1 MKKIFTLIAMAVMAV
16 SAMAQDS
23 KTYTDNLSVTVA
35 GMTNDSQASITI
47 TKQTE
52 ADKYTIQLNQFSF
65 MGMLVGDV
73 TMTDVTG
80 TTDAEGFTNFSTTQE
95 ATITNGADLMEMLG
109 GKVNVSVKD
118 GTRCKGDKF
127 YALISLTVSGFG
139 DINATFG
146 DNNFSTEDG
155 ISKNTITEGDKV
167 AAIYTLGGQR
177 VNTPAR
183 GVNIIKMKSG
193 KTVKTVNKY

>member
-1 MKKIFTLIAMAVMAV
+1 MAVMAV

-23 KTYTDNLSVTVA
+23 KTFTDDLTVNVS
-35 GMTNDSQASITI
+35 GMTNTSKASITI
-47 TKQTE
+47 TSQAE

-80 TTDAEGFTNFSTTQE
+80 ITDEQGFTNFSTTQE

-109 GKVNVSVKD
+109 GKVNVTVKE

-127 YALISLTVSGFG
+127 YALISLTVTGFG
-139 DINATFG
+139 DIDATFG
-146 DNNFSTEDG
+146 DNNFTDG
-155 ISKNTITEGDKV
+155 IKNTDATMANDKV
-167 AAIYTLGGQR
+167 EAIYTIGGQR
-177 VNTPAR
+177 INTPAR

>member
-1 MKKIFTLIAMAVMAV
+1 MAVMAV

-23 KTYTDNLSVTVA
+23 KTFTDDLTVNVS
-35 GMTNDSQASITI
+35 GMTNTSKASITI
-47 TKQTE
+47 TSQAE

-80 TTDAEGFTNFSTTQE
+80 ITDEQGFTNFSTTQE

-109 GKVNVSVKD
+109 GKVNVTVKE

-127 YALISLTVSGFG
+127 YA
-139 DINATFG
+139 
-146 DNNFSTEDG
+146 
-155 ISKNTITEGDKV
+155 
-167 AAIYTLGGQR
+167 
-177 VNTPAR
+177 
-183 GVNIIKMKSG
+183 
-193 KTVKTVNKY
+193 

>member
-1 MKKIFTLIAMAVMAV
+1 MAVMAV
-16 SAMAQDS
+16 SAMAQES
-23 KTYTDNLSVTVA
+23 KTYTDNLSVTVS

-73 TMTDVTG
+73 TMTDVNG
-80 TTDAEGFTNFSTTQE
+80 TTDADGFTNFSTTQE

-109 GKVNVSVKD
+109 GKVNVTVKE
-118 GTRCKGDKF
+118 GTRCKGEKF
-127 YALISLTVSGFG
+127 YALISLTVTGFG

-146 DNNFSTEDG
+146 DNNFDTDG
-155 ISKNTITEGDKV
+155 INKTTTTEGDKV
-167 AAIYTLGGQR
+167 TAIYTLGGQR
-177 VNTPAR
+177 INTPAK

-193 KTVKTVNKY
+193 KTVKVVNKY

>member
-52 ADKYTIQLNQFSF
+52 TDKYTIQLNQFSF

-80 TTDAEGFTNFSTTQE
+80 TTDTECFTNFSTTQE
-95 ATITNGADLMEMLG
+95 ATITNGAELMEMLD
-109 GKVNVSVKD
+109 GKVNVSVKE
-118 GTRCKGDKF
+118 GTRCRGDKF
-127 YALISLTVSGFG
+127 YALISLTVAGFG

-146 DNNFSTEDG
+146 DNNFDTSG
-155 ISKNTITEGDKV
+155 INMNTTTEGDKV

-193 KTVKTVNKY
+193 KTVKIVNKY

>member
-1 MKKIFTLIAMAVMAV
+1 MKKFFTLITMAVMAV
-16 SAMAQDS
+16 SAMAQES
-23 KTYTDNLSVTVA
+23 KTYTDNLSVTVS

-73 TMTDVTG
+73 TMTDVNG
-80 TTDAEGFTNFSTTQE
+80 TTDADGFTNFSTTQE

-109 GKVNVSVKD
+109 GKVNVTVKE
-118 GTRCKGDKF
+118 GTRCKGEKF
-127 YALISLTVSGFG
+127 YALISLTVTGFG

-146 DNNFSTEDG
+146 DNNFDTDG
-155 ISKNTITEGDKV
+155 INKTTTTEGDKV

-177 VNTPAR
+177 INTPAR

-193 KTVKTVNKY
+193 KTVKVVNKY